1 VTDPFESAWL
11 KWAWAVKNAEV
22 LVDSIAGFASDF
34 GNRELDYQ
42 LVNYYDAKRHCVVLV
57 VAGAA
62 DPFPALW
69 GVLLGDAVH
78 DFRCCLDHLAWA
90 LYKRGRTPKLS
101 VEMERSVG
109 FPIYSTRD
117 GFNKAL
123 DAKLPGVSR
132 ADGAIVRRYQPFAR
146 GERRGAPRHVFTVLQ
161 GLSND
166 DKHRVIQPVVAIP
179 ERIDFLNTE
188 ATDCIVGRIGPAG
201 FGGKLEPGAK
211 LARFYVKKTGPNPRI
226 DTQPQF
232 HFVPAI
238 HERLT
243 LADFLTRTT
252 FATRRIL
259 QEFSE
264 APPSAVSLHS
274 APIPPR

>member
-11 KWAWAVKNAEV
+11 KWAWAVTNAKV
-22 LVDSIAGFASDF
+22 LADSIAGFAQDF

-42 LVNYYDAKRHCVVLV
+42 LVTYYDAKRHCVVLV
-57 VAGAA
+57 VAEAT
-62 DPFPALW
+62 DPFPPLW

-90 LYKRGRTPKLS
+90 LYKRGRTPKLP
-101 VEMERSVG
+101 EDKERNIG

-117 GFNKAL
+117 RFNRRL
-123 DAKLPGVSR
+123 DSTLPGVRR
-132 ADGAIVRRYQPFAR
+132 ADRAIVRRYQPFTP
-146 GERRGAPRHVFTVLQ
+146 GESRAERHALTVLQ
-161 GLSND
+161 DLSNA

-179 ERIDFLNTE
+179 QRIDFTYTE
-188 ATDCIVGRIGPAG
+188 ATDCIVRRIGPAG
-201 FGGKLEPGAK
+201 FGGKLGPGAK

-226 DTQPQF
+226 DTRPQF

-243 LADFLTRTT
+243 LADFLQRTT
-252 FATRRIL
+252 LATRLIL
-259 QEFSE
+259 QEFC
-264 APPSAVSLHS
+264 
-274 APIPPR
+274 